1 MDFVTLLSPQIFT
14 SPHMLIL
21 VGDLVYFS
29 KKKIETVRK
38 KHQVA
43 TTILTS
49 YLHSYIFNMKPVGL
63 AVCFSAVVYAYV
75 VHGWSRRSTVLT
87 RVRGLLGED
96 DEGCRDKN
104 KILITYTFH
113 SF

>member
-1 MDFVTLLSPQIFT
+1 
-14 SPHMLIL
+14 MLIL
-21 VGDLVYFS
+21 AGDLAYFS

-43 TTILTS
+43 TTILTF

-63 AVCFSAVVYAYV
+63 AVCFSAVVYDYV
-75 VHGWSRRSTVLT
+75 AHGWTRSTVLT

-96 DEGCRDKN
+96 DEGC
-104 KILITYTFH
+104 
-113 SF
+113 